1 MGMEGRVKCEGGFM
15 LIILPI
21 IVSILII
28 FLDILAII
36 FADVNHSRSPEGEIA
51 AIVIVISGVLILFH
65 IWRSYFAF
73 ISQVGGGVY

>member
-1 MGMEGRVKCEGGFM
+1 M

-28 FLDILAII
+28 FLDVAAII
-36 FADVNHSRSPEGEIA
+36 SADVNRHRSEDTLA
-51 AIVIVISGVLILFH
+51 AIVIVVSGILILFH

-73 ISQVGGGVY
+73 ISQVGVY

>member
-1 MGMEGRVKCEGGFM
+1 M

-21 IVSILII
+21 IASIFIV
-28 FLDILAII
+28 FLDVVAII
-36 FADVNHSRSPEGEIA
+36 FADVNRHRPEGEIS
-51 AIVIVISGVLILFH
+51 AIVIVISGILILFH

>member
-1 MGMEGRVKCEGGFM
+1 M

-21 IVSILII
+21 IVSIFII
-28 FLDILAII
+28 FLDVVAII
-36 FADVNHSRSPEGEIA
+36 FADVNSHRPEDTLA

-73 ISQVGGGVY
+73 ISQVGVY

>member
-1 MGMEGRVKCEGGFM
+1 M

-21 IVSILII
+21 IASIFVI
-28 FLDILAII
+28 FLDVVAII
-36 FADVNHSRSPEGEIA
+36 FADVNRRRCEDTLA

-73 ISQVGGGVY
+73 ISQVGIY

>member
-1 MGMEGRVKCEGGFM
+1 M

-21 IVSILII
+21 VSSIFIV
-28 FLDILAII
+28 FLDVVAII
-36 FADVNHSRSPEGEIA
+36 FADVNRHRPEDTLA

-73 ISQVGGGVY
+73 ILQVGAY

>member
-1 MGMEGRVKCEGGFM
+1 MGMKGKVECEGGLM

-21 IVSILII
+21 IVSIFVI
-28 FLDILAII
+28 FLDVVAII
-36 FADVNHSRSPEGEIA
+36 FADVNRHRSEDTLS

-73 ISQVGGGVY
+73 ISQVGVY